1 MENTVQGNLLNAGFP
16 ASETGHAGQACV
28 ENSSDCGEEI
38 FFCILEKTKI
48 EVPKK
53 YVKKCTVKSGN
64 RNIEFLE
71 KAKTASFRTF
81 RHIKKAMKSFQ
92 NCVDLHI

>member
-48 EVPKK
+48 EVPK
-53 YVKKCTVKSGN
+53 N
-64 RNIEFLE
+64 
-71 KAKTASFRTF
+71 
-81 RHIKKAMKSFQ
+81 M
-92 NCVDLHI
+92 